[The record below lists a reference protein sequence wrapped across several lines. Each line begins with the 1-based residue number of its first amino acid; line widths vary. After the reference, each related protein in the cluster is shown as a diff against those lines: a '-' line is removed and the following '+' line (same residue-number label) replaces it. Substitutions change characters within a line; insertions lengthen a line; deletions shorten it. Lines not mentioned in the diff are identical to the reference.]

1 MSPFSSG
8 KSYLGL
14 FLQSQSELKLCQAR
28 MGLFRAS
35 EGILAQK
42 MVSLASTILLLQQM
56 MIVPNEGICKTCNT
70 VITGDYKKNTLNF
83 LYWQCP
89 SCKGAAGKTALR
101 ANTVFANSN
110 IKLERFV
117 MLMWSFVERGKT
129 YTQIINGASLP
140 SDQGYK

>member
-1 MSPFSSG
+1 
-8 KSYLGL
+8 
-14 FLQSQSELKLCQAR
+14 

-42 MVSLASTILLLQQM
+42 MVRLASTILLLQQM
-56 MIVPNEGICKTCNT
+56 MILPNEDICKTCNT

-83 LYWQCP
+83 FYWQCP
-89 SCKGAAGKTALR
+89 SRKGAAGKTALR
-101 ANTVFANSN
+101 ANTVLANSN

-129 YTQIINGASLP
+129 YTQIINGA
-140 SDQGYK
+140 

>member
-1 MSPFSSG
+1 
-8 KSYLGL
+8 
-14 FLQSQSELKLCQAR
+14 
-28 MGLFRAS
+28 MGLFQAS

-56 MIVPNEGICKTCNT
+56 MILPNEGICKTCNT

-101 ANTVFANSN
+101 ANTVLANSN

-129 YTQIINGASLP
+129 YAQIINGA
-140 SDQGYK
+140 